1 VQFSIYQLKPAFQ
14 RLLQPLVKGLAACG
28 ITPNQV
34 TISTLLISIAVAS
47 LLWQCAA
54 TAPVWWVFPLWMLL
68 RMAFN
73 ALDGM
78 LAVYQQQQTKLG
90 ALLNEM
96 ADVLSDIALYLPLFA
111 VTGLAPYWV
120 LLLLLGAMLSE
131 FAGVLAL
138 QIRAA
143 RRFDGPMGKS
153 DRAFWLSLLAIGI
166 ALELPPPLLNG
177 LLALIGMLTLLTCV
191 NRLAKALNQ
200 WGQSH

>member
-1 VQFSIYQLKPAFQ
+1 MQFSIYQLKPAFQ

-34 TISTLLISIAVAS
+34 TISTLLGSIAVAA
-47 LLWQCAA
+47 LLWQCAE
-54 TAPVWWVFPLWMLL
+54 TQTVWWVFPLWMLL
-68 RMAFN
+68 RMALN

-78 LAVYQQQQTKLG
+78 LAVWQQQQSKLG
-90 ALLNEM
+90 AVLNEM
-96 ADVLSDIALYLPLFA
+96 ADVLSDMALYLPLFA
-111 VTGLAPYWV
+111 ATGLAPYWV

-138 QIRAA
+138 QIGAA

>member
-1 VQFSIYQLKPAFQ
+1 
-14 RLLQPLVKGLAACG
+14 
-28 ITPNQV
+28 
-34 TISTLLISIAVAS
+34 
-47 LLWQCAA
+47 
-54 TAPVWWVFPLWMLL
+54 
-68 RMAFN
+68 
-73 ALDGM
+73 
-78 LAVYQQQQTKLG
+78 
-90 ALLNEM
+90 
-96 ADVLSDIALYLPLFA
+96 LFA

-138 QIRAA
+138 QIGAA

>member
-1 VQFSIYQLKPAFQ
+1 MQFSIYQLKPAFQ
-14 RLLQPLVKGLAACG
+14 RLLQPLVKGLAAAG

-34 TISTLLISIAVAS
+34 TISTLLVSIAVAA
-47 LLWQCAA
+47 LLWQSAE
-54 TAPVWWVFPLWMLL
+54 TPTVWWVFPLWMLL
-68 RMAFN
+68 RMALN

-78 LAVYQQQQTKLG
+78 LAVWQQQQSKLG

-120 LLLLLGAMLSE
+120 LLLLLGSVLTE
-131 FAGVLAL
+131 FAGILAL
-138 QIRAA
+138 QIGAS

-166 ALELPPPLLNG
+166 ALELDHTLLNS
-177 LLALIGMLTLLTCV
+177 LLALIGMLTLLTCG
-191 NRLAKALNQ
+191 NRLVKALKQ
-200 WGQSH
+200 VS

>member
-1 VQFSIYQLKPAFQ
+1 MQFSIYRLKPAFQ

-34 TISTLLISIAVAS
+34 TISTLLVSIAVAA
-47 LLWQCAA
+47 LLWQCAE
-54 TAPVWWVFPLWMLL
+54 TPTVWWVFPLWMLL

-78 LAVYQQQQTKLG
+78 LAVYRQQQTKLG

-111 VTGLAPYWV
+111 VPGLAPYWV
-120 LLLLLGAMLSE
+120 LLLLLGAVLSE

-138 QIRAA
+138 QIGAA

-166 ALELPPPLLNG
+166 ALKLPPPLLNG
-177 LLALIGMLTLLTCV
+177 LLALIGMLTILTCV
-191 NRLAKALNQ
+191 NRLTKALNQ

>member
-1 VQFSIYQLKPAFQ
+1 MQFSIYQLKPAFQ

-34 TISTLLISIAVAS
+34 TISTLLGSIAVAA
-47 LLWQCAA
+47 LLWQCAE
-54 TAPVWWVFPLWMLL
+54 TPTVWWVFPLWMLL
-68 RMAFN
+68 RMALN

-78 LAVYQQQQTKLG
+78 LAVYGNSNKAKLG
-90 ALLNEM
+90 AVLNEM

-138 QIRAA
+138 QIGAA

-153 DRAFWLSLLAIGI
+153 DRAFWLSLLAIWHR
-166 ALELPPPLLNG
+166 A
-177 LLALIGMLTLLTCV
+177 
-191 NRLAKALNQ
+191 
-200 WGQSH
+200 